1 MVASGS
7 MKKIKIHFTRKQS
20 QSYEIFIGYD
30 IFDRIAMMIANTR
43 IASRYVIVTDDCV
56 CKLYG
61 ETLLSH
67 LRNIGVNSDLIA
79 FPAGERS
86 KNFQSVLDLSG
97 KLLDLGVDR
106 KTALIALGGGVAG
119 DLAGVVAS
127 IYMRGLPCIQIPT
140 TLIAQVDSSIGGKT
154 AIDLPQGKNL
164 LGTFYQPAGV
174 FIDIKCLDTLPL
186 SEYQN
191 GLAEIVKYGVIDNEA
206 LFQKLEGGADLI
218 LSMNRP
224 FLEEIIQ
231 TACRIKKDIVEKD
244 EREQGLRRILNFGH
258 TLGHA
263 VEVTSGYKLSHG
275 NAIAI
280 GMIAVA
286 RLSTKMHGLPEE
298 DRKRIERLIA
308 SLGINCLIPKE
319 LATEDILAALQ
330 RDKKKDGDTIHFVML
345 KKIGFP
351 FVTGGIP
358 DDLLRETIEELR
370 V

>member
-1 MVASGS
+1 VPGS
-7 MKKIKIHFTRKQS
+7 MKNLKVCLDKKHS

-30 IFDRIAMMIANTR
+30 ILDRIALMIANTR
-43 IASRYVIVTDDCV
+43 LASRYVIVTDDCV
-56 CKLYG
+56 CTLYG
-61 ETLLSH
+61 ETLLAH
-67 LRNIGVNSDLIA
+67 LTKMGITSDLVV
-79 FPAGERS
+79 FPNGERS
-86 KNFQSVLDLSG
+86 KSFQVVIDLAG

-106 KTALIALGGGVAG
+106 KSALIALGGGVAG
-119 DLAGVVAS
+119 DLTGFVAS
-127 IYMRGLPCIQIPT
+127 VYMRGLPCIQVPT

-174 FIDIKCLDTLPL
+174 FIDVKCLDTLPL

-191 GLAEIVKYGVIDNEA
+191 GLAEILKCGIIDSEA
-206 LFQKLEGGADLI
+206 LFQKLEGGVDVI
-218 LSMNRP
+218 RSRNRP

-231 TACRIKKDIVEKD
+231 TACRIKKSIVEIDEKD
-244 EREQGLRRILNFGH
+244 QGQRRILNFGH

-263 VEVTSGYKLSHG
+263 VEVASRYKLSHG
-275 NAIAI
+275 KAIAI

-286 RLSTKMHGLPEE
+286 RLSKKMYGLPEE
-298 DRKRIERLIA
+298 DRKRIEKLIA
-308 SLGINCLIPKE
+308 SLGIDCFIPKE

-351 FVTGGIP
+351 FVTGGVP

>member
-1 MVASGS
+1 
-7 MKKIKIHFTRKQS
+7 MKKLTVNLDRNQS
-20 QSYEIFIGYD
+20 QSHEILIGYD
-30 IFDRIAMMIANTR
+30 ILDHIATMIAGSG
-43 IASRYVIVTDDCV
+43 IAVRYVIMTDDCV
-56 CKLYG
+56 CNLYG

-67 LRNIGVNSDLIA
+67 LRNIGVNSDLIV
-79 FPAGERS
+79 FPAGEKSKTSRS
-86 KNFQSVLDLSG
+86 ALDLAG

-106 KTALIALGGGVAG
+106 KSALIALGGGVAG
-119 DLAGVVAS
+119 DLTGFVAS
-127 IYMRGLPCIQIPT
+127 VYMRGLPYIQIPT
-140 TLIAQVDSSIGGKT
+140 TLLAQVDSSIGGKT

-191 GLAEIVKYGVIDNEA
+191 GLAEIVKYGIIDSEA
-206 LFQKLEGGADLI
+206 LFRKLENGADVI
-218 LSMNRP
+218 LTRNRP
-224 FLEEIIQ
+224 FLEELIM
-231 TACRIKKDIVEKD
+231 TACTIKKDIVEKD

-263 VEVTSGYKLSHG
+263 VEAASGYRLSHG

-286 RLSTKMHGLPEE
+286 GLSKKMHGLPEE
-298 DRKRIERLIA
+298 DRKRIEGLIA
-308 SLGINCLIPKE
+308 SFGLACLIPKE
-319 LATEDILAALQ
+319 LKTEDILVALQ
-330 RDKKKDGDTIHFVML
+330 RDKKKDNDTIRFVML

-351 FVTGGIP
+351 FVNGGVP
-358 DDLLRETIEELR
+358 DDLLHETIEELR

>member
-1 MVASGS
+1 MSGS
-7 MKKIKIHFTRKQS
+7 MKKLKVYLDRNS
-20 QSYEIFIGYD
+20 AQSYEIVIGYD
-30 IFDRIAMMIANTR
+30 ILDRIALIIANTR
-43 IASRYVIVTDDCV
+43 LASRYVIVTDDCV
-56 CKLYG
+56 CTLYG
-61 ETLLSH
+61 EMLLAH
-67 LRNIGVNSDLIA
+67 LTKMGIKSDQIV

-86 KNFQSVLDLSG
+86 KNFQSVLDLAG

-106 KTALIALGGGVAG
+106 KTVLIALGGGVAG
-119 DLAGVVAS
+119 DLAGFIAS
-127 IYMRGLPCIQIPT
+127 VYMRGLPCIQVPT
-140 TLIAQVDSSIGGKT
+140 TLVAQVDSSIGGKT
-154 AIDLPQGKNL
+154 AIDLPQGKNM

-186 SEYQN
+186 NEYQN
-191 GLAEIVKYGVIDNEA
+191 GLAEIVKYGIIDSEA
-206 LFQKLEGGADLI
+206 LFQKLESGVDVI
-218 LSMNRP
+218 LSKNRS

-231 TACRIKKDIVEKD
+231 TACRIKKDIVEMDEKD
-244 EREQGLRRILNFGH
+244 QGQRRILNFGH

-263 VEVTSGYKLSHG
+263 VEVASGYTLSHG

-286 RLSTKMHGLPEE
+286 RLSKKMHGLPEE

-308 SLGINCLIPKE
+308 SFGIDCLIPKE

-351 FVTGGIP
+351 FVAGGVP
-358 DDLLRETIEELR
+358 DYLLRETIEELR
-370 V
+370 P